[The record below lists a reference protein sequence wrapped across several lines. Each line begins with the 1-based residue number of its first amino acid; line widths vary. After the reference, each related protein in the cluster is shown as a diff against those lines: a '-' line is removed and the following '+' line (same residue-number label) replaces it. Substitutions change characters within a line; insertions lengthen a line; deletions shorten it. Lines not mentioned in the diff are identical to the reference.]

1 MPRKPRSSKPIFRGL
16 NFEDKACTRKKRF
29 GSEGEARTH
38 AAFIHSLYPNE
49 PAKSTY
55 ACEFCGGWHLATVR
69 ET

>member
-1 MPRKPRSSKPIFRGL
+1 MPKKSRTSKPIFRGL
-16 NFEDKACTRKKRF
+16 DFEGKACTRKKRF

-38 AAFIHSLYPNE
+38 AAYIYSLYPDE
-49 PAKSTY
+49 PAKTTY